1 MLMIGRLAPKIAG
14 APARV
19 AACRSGVAAIEFA
32 LCLPFLLG
40 AGLMGL
46 EVANRAIAQTQVT
59 QLAAQIADNASRI
72 GDTST
77 LQDRK
82 IYESDIDDLLR
93 GAAVQG
99 GNRLDLL
106 EHGRVIISS
115 LEVVPG
121 TDDRQYIHWQR
132 CAGKKNHVSNYGLE
146 GDGLDGGLP
155 GMGPPG
161 KEVWAFPDEA
171 VIFVEVAYDYQSLV
185 GPRFGMGGEINSTAS
200 FTVRDDRDLTQIYQ
214 RIPADPDPVASCS
227 TYDDPTAATSAT

>member
-1 MLMIGRLAPKIAG
+1 MTRRLIPKL
-14 APARV
+14 AR
-19 AACRSGVAAIEFA
+19 ALARLRACPGGVAATEFA

-46 EVANRAIAQTQVT
+46 EVANRAIVQTQVA
-59 QLAAQIADNASRI
+59 QLAAQIADNGSRI

-93 GAAVQG
+93 GAALQG
-99 GNRLDLL
+99 GSRLGLF
-106 EHGRVIISS
+106 EHGRVIVSS

-132 CAGKKNHVSNYGLE
+132 CAGKKNHLSSYGQE
-146 GDGLDGGLP
+146 GDGLSGGLP

-161 KEVWAFPDEA
+161 EEVWAFPDEA
-171 VIFVEVAYDYQSLV
+171 VIFVEIAYDYQSLV
-185 GPRFGMGGEINSTAS
+185 GERFGMGGEIVSTAS

-214 RIPADPDPVASCS
+214 RDPSDPDPVARCS
-227 TYDDPTAATSAT
+227 AYDDPIAAT